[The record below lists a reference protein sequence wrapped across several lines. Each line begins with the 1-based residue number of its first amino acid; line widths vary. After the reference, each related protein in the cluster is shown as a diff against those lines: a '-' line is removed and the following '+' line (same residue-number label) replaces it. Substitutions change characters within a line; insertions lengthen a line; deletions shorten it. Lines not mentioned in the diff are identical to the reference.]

1 MLRTFAM
8 SQSKRTE
15 PKAKL
20 TYADARELV
29 SAALEGSTRAD
40 ILDRVLQAG
49 SFPEALKRLRT
60 SIRTHTFETAGERLR
75 LGGIVQRLDALTQAE
90 GFHVLHEWDG
100 KRFLDETIPVMMVDY
115 YARANKA
122 VRPDRRSLEI
132 LLDYYF
138 LYVLALFAMR
148 IWDEGDP
155 NANLDEVTRMLDRLQ
170 RANGSGLQMVSD
182 AATLLWIAIS
192 HYEPDDF
199 AYHRLLDRAR
209 TLDDAHQTR
218 IAMRGAAVLGDHLRW
233 GFPVYYERDLGL
245 MRADNVSDY
254 PWLFYSVLT
263 LMRAYERMCEAGTEG
278 EEKERVVEALL
289 NGMTPDTRAFTESPP
304 STLSRFAEEHAELR
318 AMIDRRRTD
327 LIRDFERHRPEPS
340 TYSPLGFQFNFPHNA
355 LIPMVTLALVQGM
368 DPRLNMPLD
377 ALLTREG
384 ADGESRAPEM
394 LARTLMAYAGY
405 SPEKRAGRRTLMI
418 IYDPNAALSSFNRT
432 MSVLKESKAEAQ
444 PAQPAAS

>member
-1 MLRTFAM
+1 M
-8 SQSKRTE
+8 SQSKRSE

-20 TYADARELV
+20 TYTEARDLV
-29 SAALEGSTRAD
+29 AAALEGSTRAD
-40 ILDRVLQAG
+40 ILDRVLASG
-49 SFPEALKRLRT
+49 SFNEALKRLRT
-60 SIRTHTFETAGERLR
+60 SIRTHTFETSGERLR
-75 LGGIVQRLDALTQAE
+75 LGAIVQKLDALTQAE

-122 VRPDRRSLEI
+122 VRPDRHCLEI

-138 LYVLALFAMR
+138 LYVIALFVMR
-148 IWDEGDP
+148 IWDEGNP
-155 NANLDEVTRMLDRLQ
+155 NENLDQVTRMLEHLQ
-170 RANGSGLQMVSD
+170 GANGSGLQMVSD

-209 TLDDAHQTR
+209 TLDVVHQTR
-218 IAMRGAAVLGDHLRW
+218 IAMRGAAVLGNHLRW

-263 LMRAYERMCEAGTEG
+263 LMRAYDRMHDAGTGGDEM
-278 EEKERVVEALL
+278 ERVVEALL

-304 STLSRFAEEHAELR
+304 STLSQFGEEHAELR
-318 AMIDRRRTD
+318 ATIARRRSD
-327 LIRDFERHRPEPS
+327 LIGDFERHRPEPGR
-340 TYSPLGFQFNFPHNA
+340 YSPLGFQFNFPHNA

-368 DPRLNMPLD
+368 DPRLNMPID

-384 ADGESRAPEM
+384 AEGGPRAPET

-405 SPEKRAGRRTLMI
+405 SPEKRGGRRTLMI
-418 IYDPNAALSSFNRT
+418 IYDPSSALSSFNRT
-432 MSVLKESKAEAQ
+432 MSVLREAKTEAQ
-444 PAQPAAS
+444 PVQPSVS